1 MAKSERVWHPKPHR
15 AVDWN
20 PKAVQKVIDRC
31 GYVWAGIK
39 VDGFRCL
46 IRLPDGPHGRV
57 SITTREGIE
66 IRALGSIREQLHQEL
81 LRHLLDP
88 CDTNLCLDAEVHIR
102 GTDFDTMSGLLR
114 AHAPLPPTSAVQ
126 FVVFDM
132 VDTDEMLQRKPSELV
147 LHNRLPTS
155 NLLPVWTTDR
165 LVCGEGRVRCTSL
178 AELEMM
184 YAAARD
190 RGFEGLVVKA
200 PDIPYKNGKVSGWW
214 KYKPSITVDG
224 KVVGYV
230 WGEEGKANEGKVV
243 GFQVK
248 LENGE
253 TVNATGL
260 TKLDMEKYTSHN
272 LDCIG
277 RYCEV
282 SAMEP
287 TASGKLRHPK
297 FKRWRDLDY
306 APGVKA

>member
-1 MAKSERVWHPKPHR
+1 
-15 AVDWN
+15 VDWN

-46 IRLPDGPHGRV
+46 IRLGNELGSV

-66 IRALGSIREQLHQEL
+66 IQALHSFHDRLYRELMSTL
-81 LRHLLDP
+81 LEPYDV
-88 CDTNLCLDAEVHIR
+88 NLCLDAEVHIR
-102 GTDFDTMSGLLR
+102 GMDFDTMSGLLR
-114 AHAPLPPTSAVQ
+114 AHAPLPEDAAVQ

-132 VDTDEMLQRKPSELV
+132 VYTAEMLQQKPSGRV

-178 AELEMM
+178 AEVETM

-200 PDIPYKNGKVSGWW
+200 PDIPYKSGKVSGWW

-230 WGEEGKANEGKVV
+230 WGETGKANDGKVV

-260 TKLDMEKYTSHN
+260 TKFDMEKYTSHN